1 MDEQLSFDD
10 YLWNVDIKKVEKE
23 NKEPMSENM
32 MPIAE
37 AKVGTISWQSQI
49 EYLVKYTNGV
59 VEKYDNL
66 VFTDEEMPIAKKD
79 RADLASIVKEID
91 SVRMNIKKAWM
102 KPYEEYEDKIKEQV
116 NRVKECRD
124 KIDIQVKD
132 YELHI
137 KEEKRERIKKWWS
150 ENANKQ
156 IALDKVWDDKYLNL
170 TCKDAEWQKDLKTKA
185 DKISSDILAIMQ
197 FDNSEGKLDFCL
209 KEYTDSLDLGIA
221 LASWEKELT
230 KRKLAEEY
238 KAKIELEKET
248 KKQVEETKTEVV
260 VEPQVTESEMVE
272 ELLVR
277 TFKVE
282 GTKMQLLE
290 LGDFMKS
297 KGIKFWLMTNAKGE
311 Q

>member
-1 MDEQLSFDD
+1 
-10 YLWNVDIKKVEKE
+10 
-23 NKEPMSENM
+23 MSENM

>member
-49 EYLVKYTNGV
+49 EYLIKYTNGV